1 MSLLNTASAQSA
13 TEGSTKLLSSR
24 GGRLGIMAT
33 IIVLLGAIIFFALQ
47 QLSTSHAAYQQHKQ
61 WHAPVITNIN
71 GLKNIS
77 QIGSTANVLDFT
89 GKRAMVDPNPYKIA
103 IAPANLSPTLK
114 AGDVLVSNIGNEDK
128 GMTLVKFAPVAGK
141 GRVFNM
147 PAANSV
153 SGPSAMAFDGGKLL
167 VANST
172 GNDVLILNANG
183 SIFQTLKSPLFNGP
197 WGITV
202 GQTSDKDMNKIAS
215 FFTSN
220 KFDGRILRIDIKK
233 QERGKPVKFKV
244 TQIGQFGLRDKISKI
259 ELRWLPELKVGQ
271 DKWKDV
277 LLAVDPSTNRIA
289 GYPFSSKLK
298 LSVKSQTVFKGGP
311 LNNPGGM
318 TINPLNG
325 DALVVNL
332 NNNNLIEINLQKGTV
347 VGVKQIDP
355 AMVDAQ
361 GNNSA
366 LFGVAAVKDQQG
378 NLRVYFTNDNTN
390 SLNVL
395 TK

>member
-1 MSLLNTASAQSA
+1 MSLLNTANTQPA
-13 TEGSTKLLSSR
+13 TASSKKLLSSR
-24 GGRLGIMAT
+24 NGRLGILMT
-33 IIVLLGAIIFFALQ
+33 IIVLLCTIGFLAFQ

-61 WHAPVITNIN
+61 WHAAPITNIN
-71 GLKNIS
+71 GLKHIS
-77 QIGSTANVLDFT
+77 QVGSTANVLDFA
-89 GKRAMVDPNPYKIA
+89 GKQAMVDPNPYKIA
-103 IAPANLSPTLK
+103 IAPINLSPTLK
-114 AGDVLVSNIGNEDK
+114 AGDILVSNIGNEDK
-128 GMTLVKFAPVAGK
+128 GMSLIKFAPVVGK

-147 PAANSV
+147 PAANGV
-153 SGPSAMAFDGGKLL
+153 SGPSAMAFDGGKVL

-172 GNDVLILNANG
+172 GNNVLILNANG

-202 GQTSDKDMNKIAS
+202 GQSNKDMNKIVT

-220 KFDGRILRIDIKK
+220 KFDGKILRVDIKK
-233 QERGKPVKFKV
+233 QERGKPVQFKV

-259 ELRWLPELKVGQ
+259 ELRWLPELRVGHNT
-271 DKWKDV
+271 WKDV

-289 GYPFSSKLK
+289 AYPFSSKLQV
-298 LSVKSQTVFKGGP
+298 SVKSQTIFKGGP

-332 NNNNLIEINLQKGTV
+332 NNNNLVEINLQKGTV

-355 AMVDAQ
+355 TMVDAQ

-378 NLRVYFTNDNTN
+378 NLKIYFTNDNTN